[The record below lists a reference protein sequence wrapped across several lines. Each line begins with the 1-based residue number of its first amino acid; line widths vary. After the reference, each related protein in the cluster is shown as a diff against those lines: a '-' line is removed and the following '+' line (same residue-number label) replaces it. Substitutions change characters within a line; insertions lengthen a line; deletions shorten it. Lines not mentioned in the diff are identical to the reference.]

1 MLEANAFA
9 ERQSGF
15 VSAQPLSI
23 ERWLTG
29 VYANWTPNRLTRVY
43 ASLMRNVDDGLT
55 RRTYTSFEGRLYY
68 GLPWGHRVSAHVR
81 RSVSDGRYRSAYTD
95 YRFGYSVPLDIPMP
109 STAPTPRKLSGR
121 VYDLSTG
128 VGIEG
133 VLLHLG
139 DRMTLT
145 DGAGRYRFP
154 ISTSRTEYLR
164 VNQRSIGV
172 SRVPQIPMPVAIQPG
187 ETDLRIDLPI
197 TPGAA
202 LSGSATRFGLPGD
215 RKVIGAK
222 APLQPVEQMR
232 GVIVEARAEGRVFRT
247 RTDERGRFTF
257 INISPGVYTV
267 RIVRASV
274 PDQHRW
280 ESDRTVIELQPED
293 DRFVHFKLVPIRR
306 RIRHMQG
313 GAARFHSGSAQ

>member
-1 MLEANAFA
+1 
-9 ERQSGF
+9 
-15 VSAQPLSI
+15 
-23 ERWLTG
+23 
-29 VYANWTPNRLTRVY
+29 
-43 ASLMRNVDDGLT
+43 
-55 RRTYTSFEGRLYY
+55 
-68 GLPWGHRVSAHVR
+68 
-81 RSVSDGRYRSAYTD
+81 
-95 YRFGYSVPLDIPMP
+95 
-109 STAPTPRKLSGR
+109 
-121 VYDLSTG
+121 
-128 VGIEG
+128 
-133 VLLHLG
+133 
-139 DRMTLT
+139 MTLT